1 MPPEFLTRYAGVFF
15 DVRIFPPKR
24 HSNFQSVGIHYI
36 TLHTITYIPLHT
48 YHYIH
53 TCTHTHAH
61 IYNIYIYIII
71 GFAFFLRIVLS
82 GPRRVVTT
90 SKFRRGRAVL

>member
-15 DVRIFPPKR
+15 DVHIFPPKR

-48 YHYIH
+48 HMH
-53 TCTHTHAH
+53 TYTR
-61 IYNIYIYIII
+61 IYIYIII